1 MSDLPDSP
9 SSPRSSVR
17 AWNVLFALSLLGLS
31 AWTLAADLA
40 HEGHF
45 VLQTSISSL
54 VLGLHI
60 TAWTIAALIFAAFP
74 KRHVFTAV
82 VLVTLRYSF
91 GWPLLYWMGLRTAC
105 LTLDL
110 LLVVLAGLYLLNSL
124 LCVRL
129 RARDWFRWQHSAA
142 VGAFCV
148 IVSILSF
155 PAGWFGLVRVI
166 EDTSSG
172 FVRLTLSGLE
182 LAERVYEKDGRR
194 VHLIGMVHIADSG
207 FYESLNRSLAE
218 PVEGRRLVLLEG
230 VSDSE
235 KRLPQSFASG
245 KTYRDMAERLGL
257 AEQALGFAVQSD
269 QLESETAGETWGTLG
284 VDFRPADIDVSEL
297 DPRHRDRLV
306 SLLSAM
312 EKIDLSSFL
321 SLPDDMTARDLEELI
336 VDGLVKRRNARLME
350 VFAAEEANY
359 AEVFMPWGAAHLPD
373 LERRLLA
380 LGYEPVKEN
389 RRLGIDL
396 WKSLKMAVLDLRGAV
411 RRPTGEGEPER

>member
-1 MSDLPDSP
+1 MSDLPASLP
-9 SSPRSSVR
+9 SPRSTVR
-17 AWNVLFALSLLGLS
+17 TWNVLFALSLLGLS
-31 AWTLAADLA
+31 VWTLAADLA

-74 KRHVFTAV
+74 KRYLFTAA
-82 VLVTLRYSF
+82 VLLTLRYSF
-91 GWPLLYWMGLRTAC
+91 GWPLLYWMDLRTAC
-105 LTLDL
+105 LILDL
-110 LLVVLAGLYLLNSL
+110 LLVVVAGLYFLNSL
-124 LCVRL
+124 LGVRL
-129 RARDWFRWQHSAA
+129 RARDWFRWQHSVA
-142 VGAFCV
+142 VGSFCV
-148 IVSILSF
+148 IVSILSL

-194 VHLIGMVHIADSG
+194 VHLIGMAHIADSG

-235 KRLPQSFASG
+235 KLLPQSFASG

-269 QLESETAGETWGTLG
+269 KSESETAEEAWAKLG
-284 VDFRPADIDVSEL
+284 VDFRHADIDIREL
-297 DPRHRDRLV
+297 DPLHRDRLV
-306 SLLSAM
+306 TLLSAM
-312 EKIDLSSFL
+312 EKFDLSCLL
-321 SLPDDMTARDLEELI
+321 SLPGDMTAHDLEELI
-336 VDGLVKRRNARLME
+336 VEGLVKQRNARLME

-396 WKSLKMAVLDLRGAV
+396 WKSVKMAALDLQGKD
-411 RRPTGEGEPER
+411 PE

>member
-1 MSDLPDSP
+1 MSDLPASLP
-9 SSPRSSVR
+9 SPRSTVR
-17 AWNVLFALSLLGLS
+17 NWNVVFAISLLGLS
-31 AWTLAADLA
+31 VWTLAADLA

-60 TAWTIAALIFAAFP
+60 TAWTIVALIFAAFP
-74 KRHVFTAV
+74 KRYVFTAV

-91 GWPLLYWMGLRTAC
+91 GWPMLYWMDLRTAC
-105 LTLDL
+105 LILDV
-110 LLVVLAGLYLLNSL
+110 LLVVLAGLYFLNSL
-124 LCVRL
+124 LGIRL
-129 RARDWFRWQHSAA
+129 RARDWFRWQHSVA
-142 VGAFCV
+142 VGAFC
-148 IVSILSF
+148 IVASILSF
-155 PAGWFGLVRVI
+155 PVGWFGLVRVI

-194 VHLIGMVHIADSG
+194 VHLIGMAHIADSG

-235 KRLPQSFASG
+235 KLLPQSFASG

-269 QLESETAGETWGTLG
+269 KSESETAEEAWAKLG
-284 VDFRPADIDVSEL
+284 VDFRHADIDIREL
-297 DPRHRDRLV
+297 DPLHRDRLV

-312 EKIDLSSFL
+312 EKFDLSSFL
-321 SLPDDMTARDLEELI
+321 SLPGDMTAHDLEELI
-336 VDGLVKRRNARLME
+336 VEGLVKQRNSRLME

-396 WKSLKMAVLDLRGAV
+396 WKSVKMAALDRRGPDAE
-411 RRPTGEGEPER
+411 RPAEGNPAR